1 MNIYYIIIN
10 NIHISVNKGKKKA
23 KKNPPILYIYSV
35 TVVAAA
41 ALPKLGEEGK
51 EK

>member
-1 MNIYYIIIN
+1 MNIYYIII
-10 NIHISVNKGKKKA
+10 IIYIFQLKKE
-23 KKNPPILYIYSV
+23 KKRRKKTSLLLYIYSV
-35 TVVAAA
+35 NVVAAT